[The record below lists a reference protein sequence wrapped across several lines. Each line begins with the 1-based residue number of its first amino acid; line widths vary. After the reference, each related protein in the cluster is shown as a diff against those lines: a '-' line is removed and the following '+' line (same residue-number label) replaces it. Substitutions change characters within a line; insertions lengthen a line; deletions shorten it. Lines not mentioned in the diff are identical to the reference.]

1 MVVAGSEETRSGAIY
16 GLVSRCDRGPGLPN
30 PIGKSAISP
39 LGSLGYHDNPYPC
52 HCTMTITFVPGEPSL
67 YTQTVA
73 QGFWRSHHIIVYG
86 LGNNLIIGLD
96 SISDHEAHPTIAKSA
111 HLLQTIYL
119 PHNPE
124 AIAFNPDKGLIA
136 VAYTELVLVYAP
148 VNQYM
153 KEPKWH
159 LVGSKLELE
168 GAGRINCL
176 KWAYLE
182 NELLVACALCD
193 VYMYGYQ
200 SLDEWELRWHKTLP
214 APVVELEVNA
224 DGTVFVTRLVYDRLV
239 KFWQRQNLGVN
250 TMFEVAYIPH
260 PRGSWVTQ
268 IHLRGPR
275 SLVASTPLSLTAAL
289 MRSVGRD
296 PTRDM
301 RYLAHNNT
309 GSESLHV
316 IYTFTNAGDVYIWG
330 FYDVLGHQ
338 HLKQCGHFDIG
349 VGMEPMVIDRS
360 FLGHQCD
367 YDVLMVVDIKQFR
380 RKVYAVRNINDYP
393 PTNIQL
399 AELWGGWE
407 PLPKYTFP
415 IPQENTKPQFPK
427 QLTEDLICSH
437 DYIIQQRPIAF
448 SVDFMWSPSHHR
460 NEDVPPLLL
469 LVHDR
474 IKCTIRED
482 FLCITPQ
489 KITLTLL
496 NKLLGNRKL
505 IQKLYR
511 LNTINL
517 ASNILL
523 STSNFSRYNYV
534 WEPLFL
540 GKDPNQRMSLSKR
553 FEIDLGLK
561 DIDANRIMKAV
572 VISDITLADDHFRR
586 HLVVTIDKVGN
597 ILVWD
602 CDSKFYEDI
611 PAKLIWREHVDE
623 DNSLGAPRLFVMV
636 PGQNKSV
643 YHIIAVFC
651 HDKIHGWTINVDDKG
666 GVSIVTTPISN
677 LPQEEPI
684 HLITQFNSINPQ
696 GNLLS
701 VIDAAGTMRIYGIHF
716 QSKNLEW
723 RLNYAVPTGV
733 RNASKI
739 HGSDV
744 IDRIAVV
751 DELGCNLLIWETRS
765 GLLEYEEKFDDGNRV
780 LDLDWTFVHSG
791 QVLSATNAVLLVGFD
806 RHVLLYTQLRYDY
819 TNKVPTFAVIE
830 NVDISNYT
838 LHTIGDLI
846 WVNDCYLVIGCGNQF
861 FIDDKWIHLSNSN
874 QLDLTIRQLLL
885 APPGQEEVVYD
896 VNHLASVLNGPL
908 PVYHPQIVVQCLYM
922 GQYNFVSDIFVRLF
936 AAIRNDHISWD
947 LGYDLYT
954 ELKINGLT
962 SCKGH
967 NRELT
972 PDGYDDHDSNDA
984 PLDVFNKFNLGLA
997 KLLVESLTKV
1007 TLPLL
1012 TRHQQLT
1019 LAVLVLLVAEL
1030 LKLIVLLD
1038 ENGLR
1043 FLVGFKLFMSNPKQL
1058 QLTTRDMLWA
1068 LHCDNK
1074 PMILSVVELEYFK
1087 GKVTWNNIRQTLL
1100 VYWVDDQK
1108 LMSIMEQCVR
1118 YQFSELRDPLG
1129 VILLIY
1135 LALRKKQ
1142 ILLGLWKTVLHPEK
1156 TKMVKFLSNDFAQ
1169 ERWRLAANKNAY
1181 ALLGKHRFLDAAYF
1195 FLLGDLPIDCC
1206 TTLATKVGDV
1216 DLALAVAKL
1225 WRVTL
1230 YTDDKSAV
1238 VSVVENYI
1246 VPDAITRGSR
1256 WLALWV
1262 FWQLGQKELS
1272 VQALIKAPME
1282 MFTTNK
1288 SQFSTQCVQRHIDNT
1303 VTTLKGHSFL
1313 RDDPVIALLF
1323 NNLRHNKVKYQQG
1336 AKGVTP
1342 LEEFQFITKNC
1353 LIYSRMG
1360 CDYMSLVML
1369 RHWQFEHEVIVIEQP
1384 TLPAKQR
1391 RVSVIDV
1398 PNSPIHRRM
1407 LINDLKNPPQK
1418 QKDKEATSSKVTAN
1432 KAPPPPSAFE
1442 EPDMLGFDFGF

>member
-1 MVVAGSEETRSGAIY
+1 
-16 GLVSRCDRGPGLPN
+16 
-30 PIGKSAISP
+30 
-39 LGSLGYHDNPYPC
+39 
-52 HCTMTITFVPGEPSL
+52 MTITFVPGEPSL
-67 YTQTVA
+67 YSQTVA
-73 QGFWRSHHIIVYG
+73 QGCWRSHHLIVYG

-96 SISDHEAHPTIAKSA
+96 SISDHEAHPTIAKAA

-124 AIAFNPDKGLIA
+124 AIALNPDNGLIA
-136 VAYTELVLVYAP
+136 VAFSELVVIYGP
-148 VNQYM
+148 VNEYM

-159 LVGSKLELE
+159 QVGPKLDLE
-168 GAGRINCL
+168 GAGRINCV
-176 KWAYLE
+176 KWAYQE

-193 VYMYGYQ
+193 VYMYGWQ
-200 SLDEWELRWHKTLP
+200 SMDDWELRWHKKLP
-214 APVVELEVNA
+214 TPVVELEVNA

-239 KFWQRQNLGVN
+239 KFWQRQNVGVN

-260 PRGSWVTQ
+260 LRGSWVTQ
-268 IHLRGPR
+268 IHLRGPT
-275 SLVASTPLSLTAAL
+275 SLVASTPLSLKAAL
-289 MRSVGRD
+289 IRSVGRD

-301 RYLAHNNT
+301 RYLAHNNS

-316 IYTFTNAGDVYIWG
+316 IYTFTNEGDMYVWG
-330 FYDVLGHQ
+330 FYDVLGHH
-338 HLKQCGHFDIG
+338 HLKQCGHFKIG
-349 VGMEPMVIDRS
+349 VGVELIIIDQS
-360 FLGHQCD
+360 LLGSQCD
-367 YDVLMVVDIKQFR
+367 YDVLFAVDIKQFR
-380 RKVYAVRNINDYP
+380 HKLYAVQNVNDHP

-399 AELWGGWE
+399 AELWGDWA

-415 IPQENTKPQFPK
+415 IQQENAKPQFPK
-427 QLTEDLICSH
+427 QLSEDIICSH
-437 DYIIQQRPIAF
+437 DFIIHHRPITLL
-448 SVDFMWSPSHHR
+448 VDFLWSPNRRS
-460 NEDVPPLLL
+460 EELPPLLL

-482 FLCITPQ
+482 LLEVTPG
-489 KITLTLL
+489 KKNLTLL

-511 LNTINL
+511 LNTVNL

-523 STSNFSRYNYV
+523 STSNFSCHNYV
-534 WEPLFL
+534 WEPLFI

-553 FEIDLGLK
+553 FEIDLGLT
-561 DIDANRIMKAV
+561 DPEANRILKAV
-572 VISDITLADDHFRR
+572 VISDIVLSDSQFRR
-586 HLVVTIDKVGN
+586 HLVVTIDKLGDMS
-597 ILVWD
+597 VWD

-611 PAKLIWREHVDE
+611 PAKLISREHID
-623 DNSLGAPRLFVMV
+623 DIGTFGAPRLFVMV
-636 PGQNKSV
+636 PGTTKNV
-643 YHIIAVFC
+643 YHIIAIFC
-651 HDKIHGWTINVDDKG
+651 HDKIYSWTIKVDKQG
-666 GVSIVTTPISN
+666 EVSIEKTSISD

-684 HLITQFNSINPQ
+684 HLITQFNTINPQ

-701 VIDAAGTMRIYGIHF
+701 VIDASGTMRIYGVQF
-716 QSKNLEW
+716 KGKNITW
-723 RLNYAVPTGV
+723 KLNYEISTGV
-733 RNASKI
+733 QNASKI

-744 IDRIAVV
+744 IDRVAVV

-765 GLLEYEEKFDDGNRV
+765 GLLEYEEKFDSGDKV
-780 LDLDWTFVHSG
+780 TDLDWTFVHSG
-791 QVLSATNAVLLVGFD
+791 QVQSATNAILLVGFD

-819 TNKVPTFAVIE
+819 TNNVPTFAVIE

-846 WVNDCYLVIGCGNQF
+846 WINDCYLVIGCGNQF

-885 APPGQEEVVYD
+885 APAGQEEVVYD

-922 GQYNFVSDIFVRLF
+922 GQYTFVSDIFVKLF
-936 AAIRNDHISWD
+936 AAIRNDHITWD
-947 LGYDLYT
+947 LGYDMDT
-954 ELKINGLT
+954 ELRKNGLT
-962 SCKGH
+962 SCKNH

-972 PDGYDDHDSNDA
+972 PDIYDSLESNGD
-984 PLDVFNKFNLGLA
+984 LIGVFDKFNLGLA
-997 KLLVESLTKV
+997 KLLVEALNKV

-1012 TRHQQLT
+1012 TRHQQRTLT
-1019 LAVLVLLVAEL
+1019 VLVLLVAEL
-1030 LKLIVLLD
+1030 VKLLVLLD

-1043 FLVGFKLFMSNPKQL
+1043 FLLGFKLFMSNPKQQ
-1058 QLTTRDMLWA
+1058 QLTMRDMLWA

-1074 PMILSVVELEYFK
+1074 PMILSVVELDYFK
-1087 GKVTWNNIRQTLL
+1087 GKITWNAIRQTLL
-1100 VYWVDDQK
+1100 VYWVDDLK
-1108 LMSIMEQCVR
+1108 LMTIMEQCVR

-1135 LALRKKQ
+1135 LAIRKKQ

-1156 TKMVKFLSNDFAQ
+1156 VKMVKFLSNDFTQ
-1169 ERWRLAANKNAY
+1169 ERWKLAANKNAY
-1181 ALLGKHRFLDAAYF
+1181 ALLGKHRYLDAAYF

-1206 TTLATKVGDV
+1206 TLLATKVGDV

-1225 WRVTL
+1225 WRATL
-1230 YTDDKSAV
+1230 FDDDKSAAIA
-1238 VSVVENYI
+1238 VVENYI
-1246 VPDAITRGSR
+1246 VPDAISRGSR
-1256 WLALWV
+1256 WLSLWV
-1262 FWQLGQKELS
+1262 FWQLGHKELS

-1282 MFTTNK
+1282 IFSANK
-1288 SQFSTQCVQRHIDNT
+1288 SQFSEQCVERYIDNT

-1323 NNLRHNKVKYQQG
+1323 NNLRQNKVKYQQG

-1342 LEEFQFITKNC
+1342 LEEFQFITKVC

-1369 RHWQFEHEVIVIEQP
+1369 HHWQFEHEVIVLEQP
-1384 TLPAKQR
+1384 TLPTKQR
-1391 RVSVIDV
+1391 RVSIIDMT
-1398 PNSPIHRRM
+1398 NSPIHRRM
-1407 LINDLKNPPQK
+1407 LISDLKNPPQK
-1418 QKDKEATSSKVTAN
+1418 QKDKEATSSKVTSN
-1432 KAPPPPSAFE
+1432 KAPPPQLAFE